1 MILNTAELQHH
12 PLSLAPALASAYH
25 SSKQTLS
32 PFQHLQCALYSPMQI
47 AACHQHLLLA
57 QARPHDAVSICLVYI
72 DATEAKLVSVGLAQ
86 ARPNY
91 IYAPYVRLTV
101 NFHLQHGQDGRSLR
115 SPLRATQILATDSFK
130 RQGNRTKRSGHYN
143 LSPRQGYRH
152 RKKEYRQLIFLHV
165 REFHRTLSE
174 VVSRSLLYTM
184 PTGTPLRRTLSNTTA
199 SENLLLLVFSPSGS
213 MGPIATVVY

>member
-1 MILNTAELQHH
+1 MILSTAELQQH
-12 PLSLAPALASAYH
+12 PTFISTSFSLYISFIQANTQSVSAPTMCAIQSNANSCMPSAPLACSG
-25 SSKQTLS
+25 S
-32 PFQHLQCALYSPMQI
+32 PPRCCKHLP
-47 AACHQHLLLA
+47 
-57 QARPHDAVSICLVYI
+57 SIYI
-72 DATEAKLVSVGLAQ
+72 
-86 ARPNY
+86 Y

-101 NFHLQHGQDGRSLR
+101 NFLLLHGQDGRPLR

-130 RQGNRTKRSGHYN
+130 REGNRTKRCGHYN

-152 RKKEYRQLIFLHV
+152 GKLKYRQLTFLHV

-199 SENLLLLVFSPSGS
+199 SENLLPPCLFAFWQHGTHCHCGILKDCLPHC
-213 MGPIATVVY
+213 